1 MKKLMIFCTGA
12 SGTGKS
18 TFIDKYLSG
27 DNFYNLKSA
36 TTRPMREDK
45 SDRNKY
51 YFCDEE
57 YFDTKHFATL
67 LFVNEQIWK
76 PGDKKWLYGVPEFEI
91 FNNIGY
97 NFTYDVIE
105 PKYVRQM
112 IEWFRKKNLT
122 KYYNFKIL
130 WFQPYNDVQSIVDL
144 RQNMPDDTLIRKNNT
159 CTQEDFKNVRLCP
172 DFSIKRVPP
181 EGYEIYKKEKQSC
194 LSYLLNEI
202 YSQTRK

>member
-1 MKKLMIFCTGA
+1 MKKLVVFCTGQ
-12 SGTGKS
+12 SGSGKT
-18 TFIDKYLSG
+18 TFIDKYLSD

-36 TTRPMREDK
+36 TTRPMRKDG

-57 YFDTKHFATL
+57 YFNSHFFATE
-67 LFVNEQIWK
+67 LFVNEKDWQ
-76 PGDKKWLYGVPEFEI
+76 PGQPKWLYGVPEFEVVD
-91 FNNIGY
+91 NIGF

-112 IEWFRKKNLT
+112 IDWFRKKNLT

-130 WFQPYNDVQSIVDL
+130 WFQPCVNCEEVVAS
-144 RQNMPDDTLIRKNNT
+144 RQNMPNDKQVRKDNT
-159 CTQEDFKNVRLCP
+159 CNLIDFENAHLKP
-172 DFSIKRVPP
+172 DFRITRVLP
-181 EGYEIYKKEKQSC
+181 EGYKIYKKEKQSC

-202 YSQTRK
+202 HSQIK